1 MSMQDF
7 DLIVIGGG
15 SGGIA
20 AARRA
25 AAHGA
30 RVALIERE
38 RLGGTCVNRGCVPK
52 KVMWNAA
59 SIAEM
64 LRDARAYGFDIDKPG
79 LDWAALTGARD
90 AFIERLNAIYR
101 RGLDASGVTTFAG
114 TALLTDRQTV
124 VFDNQRLRAAH
135 ILIATGAHPEV
146 PALPGAELG
155 ISSDGFFE
163 LTRQPRRAAVIGAG
177 YIAVELAGV
186 LNSLGTEVSL
196 LLRGETLL
204 RRFDAS
210 VREVLTEQ
218 MRADGVEIIP
228 MVRFAGLTREA
239 DGLVVLTEDGR
250 RLGGFDCV
258 VWAIGRRPNTDGLGL
273 NAAGVSLHPH
283 GHIPVDEFQNT
294 NVPGIYA
301 IGDVTMH
308 QALTPVAIAAGR
320 RLADRL
326 FGGKPEARLDY
337 ANVPTVVFSHPPIGS
352 VGLTESEARERH
364 GDAVKIYQT
373 RFTAMYH
380 ALTER
385 RPPTYMKLVTVGAE
399 ERVVGCHLIGAH
411 VDEILQGFAVAL
423 KMGATKA
430 DLDNTVAI
438 HPTSAE
444 ELVTLRDKSIP

>member
-1 MSMQDF
+1 MNSPDF

-30 RVALIERE
+30 RVALIERDL
-38 RLGGTCVNRGCVPK
+38 LGGTCVNRGCVPK

-59 SIAEM
+59 SVAEM
-64 LRDARAYGFDIDKPG
+64 LRDARAYGFAIDAPG
-79 LDWAALTGARD
+79 VDWAALKSARD
-90 AFIERLNAIYR
+90 AFVARLNSIYR
-101 RGLDASGVTTFAG
+101 RGLDESGVTTLSG
-114 TALLTDRQTV
+114 TARLADRRSVRVGDRT
-124 VFDNQRLRAAH
+124 LRAAH

-186 LNSLGTEVSL
+186 LHSLGTEVSL

-204 RRFDAS
+204 RRFDYS
-210 VREVLTEQ
+210 LREVLTEQ
-218 MRADGVEIIP
+218 MRAAGIDIVP
-228 MVRFAGLTREA
+228 MVRFAGLAREA
-239 DGLVVLTEDGR
+239 DGLAVLTEDGR

-258 VWAIGRRPNTDGLGL
+258 LWAIGRRPNTDGLGL
-273 NAAGVSLHPH
+273 DAAGVSLHPH

-294 NVPGIYA
+294 NVAGLYA
-301 IGDVTMH
+301 VGDVTMR

-326 FGGKPEARLDY
+326 FGGEARARLDY

-352 VGLTESEARERH
+352 VGLTEVEARERY
-364 GDAVKIYQT
+364 GSAVKIYQR
-373 RFTAMYH
+373 RFTSMYH

-385 RPPTYMKLVTVGAE
+385 RAPTYVKLVTAGAE

-411 VDEILQGFAVAL
+411 ADEILQGFAVAL
-423 KMGATKA
+423 KLGATKA
-430 DLDNTVAI
+430 DLDATVAI

-444 ELVTLRDKSIP
+444 ELVTLKPDS